1 MLLQI
6 KTKKYW
12 QTTQDLYIRTFE
24 IKYLIKAINSGE
36 AGEYEKYFIK
46 IRFESDDNSPLNKT
60 LKIHMLTVF
69 VRSVVEEDAK
79 YYPQIFAYECLHELE
94 KGCNTVEVMWWQWC
108 DVNGRFGRFIQN

>member
-12 QTTQDLYIRTFE
+12 QTTQNLYFRTFE
-24 IKYLIKAINSGE
+24 IKYLIKTINSGE

-46 IRFESDDNSPLNKT
+46 IRFESDDNLPLNKT

-79 YYPQIFAYECLHELE
+79 YYPQIFAYECLYELE
-94 KGCNTVEVMWWQWC
+94 KGCNTVEVMFLKELTLITEVPQK
-108 DVNGRFGRFIQN
+108 GL